1 MWWLWLIVLIRL
13 RQSPMHFPIGHTR
26 MHCMLSQG
34 IRSSLGSLQ
43 RNWDST
49 QRTYGVNVTVP
60 WEPVLDEPTMNLDP
74 GIGVI
79 SVSSWEESLIHGRSH
94 YCGYWPMEAFIQV
107 PKKGLW
113 CEIHFILWNLGYC
126 FVMSISDFKE
136 ASASYSGNWS
146 TLTIEWTQSP
156 DKVIH
161 SDGHFSLLVCW

>member
-1 MWWLWLIVLIRL
+1 
-13 RQSPMHFPIGHTR
+13 

-79 SVSSWEESLIHGRSH
+79 SVSS
-94 YCGYWPMEAFIQV
+94 
-107 PKKGLW
+107 
-113 CEIHFILWNLGYC
+113 
-126 FVMSISDFKE
+126 
-136 ASASYSGNWS
+136 
-146 TLTIEWTQSP
+146 
-156 DKVIH
+156 
-161 SDGHFSLLVCW
+161 